1 MLGGNLEGH
10 QAKGSN
16 TEHSGLFLGQKKQRA
31 LGTLKGTQGAHL
43 DFSKPSGGNDY
54 TEFQA

>member
-1 MLGGNLEGH
+1 M
-10 QAKGSN
+10 KGSN